1 MISDLAPESSEKQQ
15 SISNANT
22 EEQAQQQPKS
32 EEEFNGLTT
41 LLENSSIQSA
51 IKVVAGNDT
60 QAIIDKALVEL
71 KSSETVDDKSKVF
84 TDGIKK
90 LHANLS
96 QSDKS
101 KLHND
106 PLFNL
111 AIGLVG
117 LRQNKRN

>member
-1 MISDLAPESSEKQQ
+1 MAEEPCTS
-15 SISNANT
+15 ANDK
-22 EEQAQQQPKS
+22 ASKPKS
-32 EEEFNGLTT
+32 EDDFNGLTT
-41 LLENSSIQSA
+41 LLEDSSIKSA

-60 QAIIDKALVEL
+60 QDIIDKALVAL
-71 KSSETVDDKSKVF
+71 KSSDTIDDKSKVF
-84 TDGIKK
+84 SEGIKK
-90 LHANLS
+90 LHANLT

-117 LRQNKRN
+117 LRQARRN